1 MSRNLEIGGIVN
13 KDSTRAGFEEELRRI
28 IGDAGFMLKGGHGEP
43 VSSTQP
49 AAEKA

>member
-1 MSRNLEIGGIVN
+1 MLEENVVKASGVN
-13 KDSTRAGFEEELRRI
+13 NCTTEEELRRI
-28 IGDAGFMLKGGHGEP
+28 IGDTAFMLKGGHGEP